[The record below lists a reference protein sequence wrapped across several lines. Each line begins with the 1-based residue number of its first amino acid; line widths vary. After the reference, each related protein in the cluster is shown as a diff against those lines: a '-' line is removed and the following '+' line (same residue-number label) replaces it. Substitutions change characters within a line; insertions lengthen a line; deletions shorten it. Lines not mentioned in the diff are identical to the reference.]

1 MQLNKHYLLII
12 FFAALT
18 QFAFAQEN
26 AKSDTVAKYS
36 HATIAEFR
44 EQLDDIFNDPNFS
57 SAQWGVVIQSLANGE
72 YFYKRNEDKIFIPAS
87 DLKLITSAAALVNLG
102 FDYRFKT
109 EIYRRGKVDGSIL
122 KGDLIIK
129 GFGDPT
135 ISGRLYDGEMTQ
147 IFEDWADS
155 LLELGIDEI
164 DGNIIG
170 DGSAFDNVNLGE
182 GWAWDQE
189 SDWFA
194 APTGALSLNE
204 NCVDILIK
212 PSNKGQ
218 KATLS
223 VQPPTNYVTLIN
235 RVYTVPADSV
245 TDINVYR
252 ERGTNIITVTG
263 TVREKSDTLRY
274 YSTINSPTQF
284 FVVVL
289 KDVLQKKGI
298 VVKGFGTDVNDL
310 TDQLDYTK
318 ANLLFTHKSVTLS
331 LILNIM
337 NKNSYNFYA
346 EQLLK
351 TLGYEKEKY
360 GSVANGLKVVK
371 NFLSTTGIN
380 TEGVSIVDGSGLS
393 RLNLVSPR
401 QFISLLSYMYKHNLF
416 KYFYNSLS
424 VAGRDGT
431 LAERFQKTRVEDN
444 LHAKTGMLEGV
455 RSLSGYIYT
464 GDKEPVA
471 ISLVVNN
478 VIVPMKL
485 AENLQDL
492 ICVRLANFKR
502 K

>member
-1 MQLNKHYLLII
+1 MQRNKYYFLICI
-12 FFAALT
+12 VLSMSSFT
-18 QFAFAQEN
+18 VAQEN

-36 HATIAEFR
+36 HATISEFS

-57 SAQWGVVIQSLANGE
+57 SSQWGVVIQSLANGE
-72 YFYKRNEDKIFIPAS
+72 YFYKRNEDKLFIPAS
-87 DLKLITSAAALVNLG
+87 DLKLVTSAAALINLG
-102 FDYRFKT
+102 NDYRFKT
-109 EIYRRGKVDGSIL
+109 ELYRRGKVDGSVL
-122 KGDLIIK
+122 RGDLIVK

-135 ISGRLYDGEMTQ
+135 ISGRLYDGEITK

-155 LLELGIDEI
+155 LLQLGIDEI
-164 DGNIIG
+164 AGNIIG
-170 DGSAFDNVNLGE
+170 DGTVFDNVNLGE
-182 GWAWDQE
+182 GWAWDHE

-204 NCVDILIK
+204 NCIDILVK
-212 PSNKGQ
+212 PTAKGQ
-218 KATLS
+218 KASLS
-223 VQPPTNYVTLIN
+223 LQPSTNYVTILN
-235 RVYTVPADSV
+235 RVYTVPADSI

-252 ERGTNIITVTG
+252 ERGTNIITVSG
-263 TVREKSDTLRY
+263 TVCEKSDTLRY

-298 VVKGFGTDVNDL
+298 VVRGFGTDANDL
-310 TDQLDYTK
+310 TESLDYTK
-318 ANLLFTHKSVTLS
+318 ANILFTHHSVPLS

-360 GSVANGLKVVK
+360 GTVANGLRVVK
-371 NFLSTTGIN
+371 SFLSTIGVN
-380 TEGVSIVDGSGLS
+380 TEGLSIVDGSGLS
-393 RLNLVSPR
+393 RLNLVSPK
-401 QFISLLSYMYKHNLF
+401 QFISLLSFMYKHNLF
-416 KYFYNSLS
+416 KFFYNSQS
-424 VAGRDGT
+424 IAGRDGT

-464 GDKEPVA
+464 GDKELVA
-471 ISLVVNN
+471 VSLIVNN

-492 ICVRLANFKR
+492 ICIRLANFKR